1 MQDPVYVAFATQKG
15 GAGKSTL
22 TTLVASY
29 LHYVLGKRVL
39 ALDCDPRQHSMLEY
53 REKDK
58 LLIRE
63 NPAVKRRFSRF
74 MEQFGGEPYTIIK
87 CSPSDALAVARQE
100 IMSGETPEYVFF
112 DITGTVNDRELV
124 KLLAGMDY
132 LFVPITPETGDLKS
146 SIGFAH
152 NVKEHLLF
160 QPGVRVKEL
169 FLVWNKVQPKDRDN
183 LCQIINR
190 YVATLC
196 IESLDT
202 ILPLSVKFTKD
213 GDTSGRGGIFR
224 STFMPPDRKLLRNSF
239 LPELVDEILSTID
252 SD

>member
-1 MQDPVYVAFATQKG
+1 MQNPIYVAFATQKG

-29 LHYVLGKRVL
+29 LHYVLGRKVL

-53 REKDK
+53 RAKDK
-58 LLIRE
+58 MLIRE
-63 NPAVKRRFSRF
+63 NPTVKRRFARF

-87 CSPSDALAVARQE
+87 CSPGDALALAGNEVHGDAP
-100 IMSGETPEYVFF
+100 PEFVFF
-112 DITGTVNDRELV
+112 DITGTVNDIDLV
-124 KLLAGMDY
+124 RLLASMDY

-152 NVKEHLLF
+152 NVNEQMLL
-160 QPGVRVKEL
+160 QQGSRVKGL
-169 FLVWNKVQPKDRDN
+169 FLVWNKVQPKDRNN

-196 IESLDT
+196 LESLDT

-224 STFMPPDRKLLRNSF
+224 STFMPPDRNLLRNSY
-239 LPELVDEILSTID
+239 LPELVDEILATIE
-252 SD
+252 SE